1 MFNRNR
7 KANGFTLIE
16 LLIVVAIIGVLA
28 AIAVPNFLNAQ
39 TRAKIANCQ
48 ADMKALATSL
58 EMYRLD
64 HNRYPAWKDTS
75 GTNINP
81 VNRRLIPLT
90 TPIAYMSSVPQDPFI
105 YGAPGARL
113 DNTQHVAYV
122 TYDYIDAWAE
132 IHYSKAT
139 MLHAA
144 YRCSEWR
151 INGYGPDNFNN
162 TGTMSY
168 AATNGL
174 RSIGDIIA
182 TGPRAG
188 YPCDPTLVDR

>member
-1 MFNRNR
+1 M
-7 KANGFTLIE
+7 GYTS
-16 LLIVVAIIGVLA
+16 LLIVVAIIGILA

-39 TRAKIANCQ
+39 IKAKIANSVS
-48 ADMKALATSL
+48 DMKAISTAL

-64 HNRYPAWKDTS
+64 HNRYPAWKTTS

-90 TPIAYMSSVPQDPFI
+90 SPIAYMSQVPQDPFI

-113 DNTQHVAYV
+113 DDSQHVAYI

-132 IHYSKAT
+132 IHYNKAT
-139 MLHAA
+139 ILHAA

-151 INGYGPDNFNN
+151 NNGYGPDAFNN
-162 TGTMSY
+162 TGSISY
-168 AATNGL
+168 DITNGL
-174 RSIGDIIA
+174 TSRGDLIT

-188 YPCDPTLVDR
+188 YPCIDTLVGK